1 MIILVTRI
9 VILVFGIQ
17 LWRSVVESPAIASG
31 EAIFHE
37 FVSPARM
44 GNVARFGSR
53 LGFMPKDDPF
63 WQMMER
69 IWADRKAAG
78 LTARSTEEV
87 EARRR
92 GLRDDVEEDIEKAG
106 RLQEDSRR
114 LLAGAVTPP
123 GENP

>member
-1 MIILVTRI
+1 
-9 VILVFGIQ
+9 
-17 LWRSVVESPAIASG
+17 
-31 EAIFHE
+31 
-37 FVSPARM
+37 
-44 GNVARFGSR
+44 
-53 LGFMPKDDPF
+53 MPKDDPF